1 MSEIKKRKK
10 KLKTLL
16 YGNKSRYRHHAG
28 EKLSVEARVECLID
42 LATDPN
48 ICMRRYENVLG
59 VPLFFEKCNEV
70 LTRF

>member
-10 KLKTLL
+10 QLKTLL

-28 EKLSVEARVECLID
+28 EKLSVEAQVECLID

-48 ICMRRYENVLG
+48 ICMRR
-59 VPLFFEKCNEV
+59 
-70 LTRF
+70 